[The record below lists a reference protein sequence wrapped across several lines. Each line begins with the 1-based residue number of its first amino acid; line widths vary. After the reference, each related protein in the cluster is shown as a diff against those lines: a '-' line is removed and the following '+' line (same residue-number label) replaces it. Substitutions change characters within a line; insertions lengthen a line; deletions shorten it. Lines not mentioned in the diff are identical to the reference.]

1 MQVNVSFT
9 QLIAWLIFLLI
20 SLYIFGVMELSYLGK
35 VSLMCFILALGLFVL
50 SKVPAGLVGML
61 CLVIAILLGIPE
73 TMLFQAFEQPIV
85 WLMIGAFIISA
96 VIEKSGLLE
105 RLVAWMAR
113 HCQTKLRAVL
123 FIIVTVLC
131 MTFTIPSTSSRAAAF
146 MPIFQ
151 ALQVQFPKYKT
162 FFGMLIPIM
171 ILMLTNATLIGAGSH
186 LIGVSILEGQ
196 TEQRISYLSFLIW
209 GLPFALLISVITVMV
224 LWWHIQPQSISPIQ
238 SSTKTV
244 HTEKRPLTSKE
255 KTAAVLIGITMLLW
269 LTESIHGFDIAF
281 VTIAMSFIMLL
292 PQLNLIGWTEAL
304 KKVSWS
310 LIFFVASATVLGEL
324 LVKYQVVDYF
334 QNQMMH
340 AIKALPIAHEWFLV
354 LLLSTVSV
362 LSHLVITSHTTR
374 AVVLIPAFILLAQLL
389 SLNPVAI
396 VFIGL
401 IGMNYCVTFPVSSK
415 ALLIFYELE
424 PRPYTT
430 KQLAQVSLYL
440 MPLYIGLMIIMYFV
454 YWQFMG
460 LHLK

>member
-1 MQVNVSFT
+1 M
-9 QLIAWLIFLLI
+9 
-20 SLYIFGVMELSYLGK
+20 
-35 VSLMCFILALGLFVL
+35 
-50 SKVPAGLVGML
+50 
-61 CLVIAILLGIPE
+61 
-73 TMLFQAFEQPIV
+73 
-85 WLMIGAFIISA
+85 A
-96 VIEKSGLLE
+96 V
-105 RLVAWMAR
+105 
-113 HCQTKLRAVL
+113 
-123 FIIVTVLC
+123 
-131 MTFTIPSTSSRAAAF
+131 
-146 MPIFQ
+146 
-151 ALQVQFPKYKT
+151 
-162 FFGMLIPIM
+162 
-171 ILMLTNATLIGAGSH
+171 
-186 LIGVSILEGQ
+186 
-196 TEQRISYLSFLIW
+196 
-209 GLPFALLISVITVMV
+209 
-224 LWWHIQPQSISPIQ
+224 
-238 SSTKTV
+238 
-244 HTEKRPLTSKE
+244 
-255 KTAAVLIGITMLLW
+255 VLIGITMLLW

-281 VTIAMSFIMLL
+281 VTIAMSLIMLL
-292 PQLNLIGWTEAL
+292 PQLNLIGWNEAL

-396 VFIGL
+396 VFIVL